1 MTWREHFGA
10 KRRGG
15 RQFGEG
21 VRLALAHNVSLK
33 LLSVLAAFAV
43 WVFVNFGERESE
55 AAFQVPLELRNIPA
69 NIILVSPR
77 VDFVDLRV
85 KGPRT
90 LLGRIDRDQL
100 AIGLDVGDV
109 RPGPSVFR
117 ILPGSLDLPR
127 GVTVVRLAPSEVTFE
142 WARTASKTVP
152 VKLELTGRP
161 PNDLRVTNTEVAP
174 QSVKVFGP
182 EREVAQVDVAS
193 TVPLDLSNTGPGLI
207 ERDLALAMPREY
219 VSYSAALVR
228 AQVRLEEPGEIRTL
242 KRVPI
247 VVRNS
252 AYRAVLRP
260 SRLNVTVRGPRSKIE
275 SLELTDGAVYIDS
288 VGREPGEY
296 QEVPAVDLPAG
307 VTLVK
312 LEPDTVWLRLT
323 RETGK

>member
-1 MTWREHFGA
+1 MTWGERFGP
-10 KRRGG
+10 RRRRG
-15 RQFGEG
+15 RQFGESI
-21 VRLALAHNVSLK
+21 RLTVTHNVGLK
-33 LLSVLAAFAV
+33 LLSLLAAFAI

-90 LLGRIDRDQL
+90 LLARIDRERL
-100 AIGLDVGDV
+100 SIALDVGEV

-127 GVTVVRLAPSEVTFE
+127 GVAVVRLAPSEVTFE
-142 WARTASKTVP
+142 WARTGSKTVA

-161 PNDLRVTNTEVAP
+161 PNDLRVTDTEVAP

-182 EREVAQVDVAS
+182 EHEVDQVDAAG
-193 TVPLDLSNTGPGLI
+193 TVPLDLSNAKPGLI
-207 ERDLALAMPREY
+207 ERDLALAVPREY
-219 VSYSAALVR
+219 VSYSASLVR
-228 AQVRLEEPGEIRTL
+228 VQVRLEEPGETRTL
-242 KRVPI
+242 KKVPI

-252 AYRAVLRP
+252 VYRVVLRP
-260 SRLNVTVRGPRSKIE
+260 SWLNVTVRGPRSRVG
-275 SLELTDGAVYIDS
+275 SLELTDGAVYIDLT
-288 VGREPGEY
+288 GREPGEY
-296 QEVPAVDLPAG
+296 GEVPSVDLPAD
-307 VTLVK
+307 VTLVQ
-312 LEPDTVWLRLT
+312 LEPDRVHLRVT